1 MNQMNQRLQQLMVC
15 LEEKS
20 KTLGKQLSKSQSQKK
35 ANDKELVKGLVEEAR
50 MLIGRV
56 NLDTSED

>member
-1 MNQMNQRLQQLMVC
+1 MVC